1 MQIRYNCEMPVSEC
15 LNYLNYVK
23 RDVLNKVDSL
33 YEKEK
38 GCVSK
43 THRGS
48 LILAKQGTD
57 WVVSFG
63 WNHRDSMV
71 FSEDTMLKDVVE
83 ILLEQSYV
91 FYHDEDMIVYVNDDE
106 KRRYQ
111 PYRKN
116 MDILD
121 PVQAAK
127 VLGWSS
133 EKLEME
139 SSRARQ

>member
-1 MQIRYNCEMPVSEC
+1 MSVSECLKC

-23 RDVLNKVDSL
+23 RDVLNKVDFL

-48 LILAKQGTD
+48 LILAKRDID
-57 WVVSFG
+57 WVVCFG

-71 FSEDTMLKDVVE
+71 FSEDAVLKDVVE
-83 ILLEQSYV
+83 ILLEQGYV

-106 KRRYQ
+106 KRSYQ
-111 PYRKN
+111 QYRTN
-116 MDILD
+116 MNILD
-121 PVQAAK
+121 PMQAAK